1 MKNYL
6 PTKSVIKEEQQQTL
20 TGVPV
25 QTLDSDQEQSVSEQH
40 IIEFETALMALE
52 PLKKIQ

>member
-6 PTKSVIKEEQQQTL
+6 PTKSVIKEEQQHTL

-25 QTLDSDQEQSVSEQH
+25 HTLDSDQEQSVSEQH